1 MSLVMLLR
9 QRIKTV
15 ETIRKTTHAMR
26 LTSMST
32 HAVLNKKMK
41 NLEIYRR
48 ELERILKLVKRDINP
63 DISSQTDAT
72 AIASTEKELIV
83 VVGSQ
88 KGLCGAFNTRLFRYF
103 SLQQHPR
110 DTDIGA
116 VVVIGK
122 KMAENLR
129 DTFKILY
136 SFERFDPANFFVV
149 TQELYQHIVGPAGYT
164 KVTIYSNYPQSFF
177 VQRPMSTTID
187 IPRQTPMTERE
198 LEPVDQCDPVETKSG
213 YQYDEPAAAILKQLE
228 NLYLKVHLEEILF
241 ESLIAEHAAR
251 FISMDASTTNAE
263 KILDDTRRDYNKL
276 RQASITRELMDLM
289 SGLL

>member
-32 HAVLNKKMK
+32 HALLNKKMH
-41 NLEIYRR
+41 NLETYRR
-48 ELERILKLVKRDINP
+48 ELERVLKLVKRDIVQKT
-63 DISSQTDAT
+63 DLISLP
-72 AIASTEKELIV
+72 EKELLV

-88 KGLCGAFNTRLFRYF
+88 KGLCGAFNTRLCKYF
-103 SLQQHPR
+103 IQQNPKSTANQK
-110 DTDIGA
+110 DTRPVVA
-116 VVVIGK
+116 VGK
-122 KMAENLR
+122 KMSENLR
-129 DTFKILY
+129 DEYTLLY
-136 SFERFDPANFFVV
+136 AFDRFDPTNFFVI
-149 TQELYQHIVGPAGYT
+149 TNELYQHIVGPAGYT
-164 KVTIYSNYPQSFF
+164 KVTIYSSYPQSFF
-177 VQRPMSTTID
+177 VQRPMATTID
-187 IPRQTPMTERE
+187 VPKRLDPESPAQKSVNT
-198 LEPVDQCDPVETKSG
+198 CDPIETKSG
-213 YQYDEPAAAILKQLE
+213 YQYDEPADSIFQQLE
-228 NLYLKVHLEEILF
+228 NLYLKIHLEEILF

-263 KILDDTRRDYNKL
+263 KILDGMRRDYNKI

>member
-1 MSLVMLLR
+1 MSFVMLLR

-32 HAVLNKKMK
+32 HALLNKKMH
-41 NLEIYRR
+41 NLETYRR
-48 ELERILKLVKRDINP
+48 ELERVLTLVKKDVV
-63 DISSQTDAT
+63 SQLADP
-72 AIASTEKELIV
+72 IGLPEKELLV

-88 KGLCGAFNTRLFRYF
+88 KGLCGAFNTRLFKYF
-103 SLQQHPR
+103 SQQNPKTSLDQKKDPR
-110 DTDIGA
+110 A
-116 VVVIGK
+116 VVSVGK
-122 KMAENLR
+122 KMTENLH
-129 DTFKILY
+129 DDYTLLY
-136 SFERFDPANFFVV
+136 RFDQFDPTNFFVI
-149 TQELYQHIVGPAGYT
+149 TNELYQHIVGPAGYT
-164 KVTIYSNYPQSFF
+164 KVTIYSSYPQSFF

-187 IPRQTPMTERE
+187 IPRQTLTPERE

-213 YQYDEPAAAILKQLE
+213 YQYDEPAEAILKQLE

-276 RQASITRELMDLM
+276 RQANITRELMDLM